1 MNKITE
7 HIEESVYDYNKKW
20 SSVSERRNH
29 LKELTS
35 IIFSEVFN
43 ICWKYTDTETLFLI
57 MRDIDKIK
65 EENQLP
71 I

>member
-7 HIEESVYDYNKKW
+7 FIEFDVYKKKW
-20 SSVSERRNH
+20 KTREERQDN

-43 ICWKYTDTETLFLI
+43 ICWKYTDNDTLYLI
-57 MRDIDKIK
+57 MEEIDKIK
-65 EENQLP
+65 EENNLP